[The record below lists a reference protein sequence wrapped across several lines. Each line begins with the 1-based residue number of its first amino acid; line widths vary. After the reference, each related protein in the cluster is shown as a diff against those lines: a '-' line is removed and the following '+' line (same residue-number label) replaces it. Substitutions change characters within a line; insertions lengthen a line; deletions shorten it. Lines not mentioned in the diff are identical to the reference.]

1 MDRKMVGMSNFPSVY
16 LSIMYLSIHPSIYP
30 SFLSTLSISV
40 YAAVH
45 LSSCLCLCV
54 HLSILLSTSLFR
66 DLSISL
72 SLYLSVLLWSMHLS
86 SCLSTSSSF
95 PFYQL
100 KYQSISP
107 IHLSR
112 SSFLHLDS
120 STASKQVTF
129 AQTRYRAN
137 RPLVSVVVQHPH
149 LDHTHVD

>member
-1 MDRKMVGMSNFPSVY
+1 MSNFPSVY

-45 LSSCLCLCV
+45 PSSYFIYFCLCV
-54 HLSILLSTSLFR
+54 HLFIFISTSLFR